1 MEDSAFGSRVRL
13 RHLRC
18 FVTVAQEGNM
28 GRAAQRLH
36 LTQPAMS
43 KTLAE
48 LEDMAGVRLF
58 ERGRQGASLTPA
70 GRGFL
75 LHALPVLEALDAA
88 GQALVDGG
96 RQEKRPLRV
105 AALPS
110 VAGDLLPS
118 VISSFRSRH
127 EETGIVLQTATNTAL
142 MAMLNAGEADLA
154 LGRMSD
160 PEMMAGLSFELLYM
174 EPLVLAARSGHPL
187 LNAGA
192 MTLAQALDYPL
203 VVPLKGTV
211 PRQNAEAWLATV
223 GLKLPANCI
232 ETMSVSLA
240 QQLVRQSDA
249 LWCTPAGAVR
259 AAVADGSLALA
270 PVPAGAQQEAV
281 GLLRRADAVS
291 TQQADEF
298 VRLLRLQALARKH

>member
-1 MEDSAFGSRVRL
+1 MENSVFGSRVRL

-28 GRAAQRLH
+28 GRAAQRLY

-48 LEDMAGVRLF
+48 LEALAGVRLF
-58 ERGRQGASLTPA
+58 ERGRQGASLTLA
-70 GRGFL
+70 GRAFL
-75 LHALPVLEALDAA
+75 VHALAVLEALDAA
-88 GQALVDGG
+88 GQALTDSEL
-96 RQEKRPLRV
+96 QEKRPLRV

-110 VAGDLLPS
+110 VAGDLLPP
-118 VISSFRSRH
+118 VISSFRSRY

-142 MAMLNAGEADLA
+142 MAMLGAGEVDLA

-187 LNAGA
+187 LDAGR
-192 MTLAQALDYPL
+192 MTLARALDYPL

-211 PRQNAEAWLATV
+211 PRQNAEAWLTAV

-240 QQLVRQSDA
+240 SQLVRQSDA
-249 LWCTPAGAVR
+249 FWCTPAGAAR
-259 AAVADGSLALA
+259 TGVADGSLALA
-270 PVPAGAQQEAV
+270 PVPPAAQQEAV
-281 GLLRRADAVS
+281 GLLRRADAGS
-291 TQQADEF
+291 TTQADEF
-298 VRLLRLQALARKH
+298 VRLLRLEALNRNP